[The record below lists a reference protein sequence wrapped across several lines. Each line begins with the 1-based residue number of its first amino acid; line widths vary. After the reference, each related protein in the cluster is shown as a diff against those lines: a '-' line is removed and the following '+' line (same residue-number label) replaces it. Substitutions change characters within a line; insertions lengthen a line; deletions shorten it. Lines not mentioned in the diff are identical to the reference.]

1 MSPNVRHSLS
11 IELALL
17 GFLRQGPLH
26 GYQIHQ
32 QLSGPSGLSQ
42 VWRLKQSQLYAL
54 LARLDEAGY
63 ISGTLQAQES
73 RPARRVY
80 SLTPL
85 GEAVYLE
92 WVRSPV
98 SVPRQIRQEFLTKL
112 YFARREGVQA
122 YAALVQA
129 QRGATHGWLADLEAR
144 TPPAPDTDL
153 QRWLVHQYRM
163 RHIQAILDWLT
174 LCERVQVEAAVPGLP
189 LHPTGAKSDAA

>member
-80 SLTPL
+80 SLTPR

-112 YFARREGVQA
+112 YFARRESTQA
-122 YAALVQA
+122 YAELVIA
-129 QRGATHGWLADLEAR
+129 QRAATHGWLADLQAR
-144 TPPAPDTDL
+144 SPASPDAEPQT
-153 QRWLVHQYRM
+153 WLVYQYRIH
-163 RHIQAILDWLT
+163 HIQAILDWLT
-174 LCERVQVEAAVPGLP
+174 LCERVQVEAAIPGLP
-189 LHPTGAKSDAA
+189 LRPAGAKSNAD

>member
-112 YFARREGVQA
+112 YFARRESTQA
-122 YAALVQA
+122 YAELVIA
-129 QRGATHGWLADLEAR
+129 QRAATYDWLADLEAR
-144 TPPAPDTDL
+144 TPPTPDTDP
-153 QRWLVHQYRM
+153 QRWLVYQYRIH
-163 RHIQAILDWLT
+163 HIQAILDWLT
-174 LCERVQVEAAVPGLP
+174 QCERVQMETALLGQSGLP
-189 LHPTGAKSDAA
+189 AGAKSDAA